1 MANMGRKR
9 ALKSRLSQLLLCAG
23 CAMLPFGAQAVE
35 LNLEASAG
43 LGYSDNIGR
52 VATDQRDATIRS
64 VGIRFSAL
72 QDSRRLHTS
81 LVGDLSL
88 QDYAGSAYGSEIVG
102 SASGSVRLD
111 LIEERLSWT
120 VEDGFG
126 QTRRDLFTVP
136 SPDNREN
143 INHFST
149 GPDLLLNFNSFL
161 RARLGARYTSV
172 NYEYSPADSERIG
185 GWLELERQLSG
196 SGHLSL
202 NVSHEGVSPVDE
214 ATASSYD
221 RGAAWLRYSI
231 DGNRSSLAFDLGANR
246 VSGRGAESSGLLARL
261 DVARSIGAYSRITLR
276 AGTEFTDSGADFG
289 RRSALDAPVLE
300 TESLVQAAQPYNN
313 RFLEGGWTAAGRRT
327 SIGISVGWADER
339 YEQDAALDRER
350 LFASM
355 MASRQ
360 IGTRT
365 NATVGILYNKS
376 NFDHAAA
383 IDNDDLTYR
392 AAVARRISRR
402 FDVELAAEHLEFSS
416 SLANSESDETR
427 YWLRVRFS
435 DRRAGARIQ

>member
-1 MANMGRKR
+1 VAR
-9 ALKSRLSQLLLCAG
+9 AGAPAVWFRSSQLECV
-23 CAMLPFGAQAVE
+23 P
-35 LNLEASAG
+35 
-43 LGYSDNIGR
+43 R
-52 VATDQRDATIRS
+52 
-64 VGIRFSAL
+64 
-72 QDSRRLHTS
+72 RRL
-81 LVGDLSL
+81 
-88 QDYAGSAYGSEIVG
+88 AG
-102 SASGSVRLD
+102 
-111 LIEERLSWT
+111 
-120 VEDGFG
+120 
-126 QTRRDLFTVP
+126 RR
-136 SPDNREN
+136 
-143 INHFST
+143 
-149 GPDLLLNFNSFL
+149 
-161 RARLGARYTSV
+161 
-172 NYEYSPADSERIG
+172 
-185 GWLELERQLSG
+185 
-196 SGHLSL
+196 
-202 NVSHEGVSPVDE
+202 
-214 ATASSYD
+214 YD

-289 RRSALDAPVLE
+289 RRSALDAPALE

-313 RFLEGGWTAAGRRT
+313 RFLEGGWTATGRRT

-360 IGTRT
+360 LGTRT

-416 SLANSESDETR
+416 SLANSESEETR

-435 DRRAGARIQ
+435 DRRAGPRIQ